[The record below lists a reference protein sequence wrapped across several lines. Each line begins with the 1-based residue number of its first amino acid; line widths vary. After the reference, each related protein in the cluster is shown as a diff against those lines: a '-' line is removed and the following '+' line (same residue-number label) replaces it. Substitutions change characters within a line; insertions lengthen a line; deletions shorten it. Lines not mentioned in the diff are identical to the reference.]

1 MPADRGTFLQALQF
15 LPVSVLLL
23 VTRLLPMWFIRRL
36 ATVFADG
43 AFGVLSRRRR
53 IALDNLRQAMGD
65 SVSPDEIE
73 RIARASFR
81 SFALT
86 SMPEVVK
93 LRPHLVGPDA
103 RAWLDRRA
111 PEAKEVFMRAKVL
124 HETTHGCVFVTPH
137 LGNWELLAYIAAVV
151 EIPLAVVVR
160 PLDNRYLEGLLLRA
174 RRETG
179 QIFLAK
185 RFAMMQLQQQLAR
198 GRSVAILADQST
210 VRGVPVEFFGRR
222 ALTTPVPALL
232 AIRQQRPIVVVACV
246 RTAPLRFVGVL
257 GEPIWPRDT
266 TNERPEIERLTQAMS
281 HSMEAVVR
289 DHPEQY
295 LWMHDR
301 WKTYG

>member
-1 MPADRGTFLQALQF
+1 MGPSASSAAGGGSRWTTSAHAL
-15 LPVSVLLL
+15 
-23 VTRLLPMWFIRRL
+23 
-36 ATVFADG
+36 
-43 AFGVLSRRRR
+43 
-53 IALDNLRQAMGD
+53 GD

-103 RAWLDRRA
+103 GAWLDRRA
-111 PEAKEVFMRAKVL
+111 PEARDVFMRAKAL
-124 HETTHGCVFVTPH
+124 HDTTQGCVFVTPH
-137 LGNWELLAYIAAVV
+137 LGNWELLPYIAAVV

-160 PLDNRYLEGLLLRA
+160 PLDNRYIERLLLRA
-174 RRETG
+174 RSETG
-179 QIFLAK
+179 QLFLAK

-198 GRSVAILADQST
+198 GRSVAVLADQST
-210 VRGVPVEFFGRR
+210 VKGVPVEFFGRR

-281 HSMEAVVR
+281 RSMEAVVR

-301 WKTYG
+301 WKDYG